1 MNTVTVNGKQVTV
14 AEADLALTLLR
25 FLRERLD
32 LTGTK
37 NGCEK
42 GVCGACTVVVNGAS
56 RRACKLPM
64 SSVLGAEILT
74 IEGLASEDGTLHPIQ
89 QAFVDAG
96 AIQCGFCTPGMVMTT
111 YALLKKKS
119 RPIREEIRRALSG
132 NLCRCTGYIQI
143 MDAVELAAERM
154 RETGFVDRSV
164 TTKGNQP

>member
-1 MNTVTVNGKQVTV
+1 MNVVTINGKRVPV
-14 AEADLALTLLR
+14 PDEDLSLSLLH

-42 GVCGACTVVVNGAS
+42 GACGACTVVVNGTA
-56 RRACKLPM
+56 RRSCRLAM
-64 SSVLGAEILT
+64 EAVLGAEILT
-74 IEGLASEDGTLHPIQ
+74 IEGLAGEDGSLHPIQ
-89 QAFVDAG
+89 QAFVEAG

-111 YALLKKKS
+111 YALLKRKS
-119 RPIREEIRRALSG
+119 RPTREEIRRALSG

-154 RETGFVDRSV
+154 RETGFVDRGV
-164 TTKGNQP
+164 TTEGNRA

>member
-1 MNTVTVNGKQVTV
+1 MNVVTINGKRVPIPD
-14 AEADLALTLLR
+14 EDLSLSLLY

-42 GVCGACTVVVNGAS
+42 GACGACTVVVNGTA
-56 RRACKLPM
+56 RRSCRLVMEA
-64 SSVLGAEILT
+64 VLGAEILT
-74 IEGLASEDGTLHPIQ
+74 IEGLAGEDGSLHPIQ

-111 YALLKKKS
+111 YALLKRKS
-119 RPIREEIRRALSG
+119 RPTREEIRRALSG

-154 RETGFVDRSV
+154 RETGFVDRGV
-164 TTKGNQP
+164 TTEGNRA

>member
-1 MNTVTVNGKQVTV
+1 MKAVTINGKRVTVP
-14 AEADLALTLLR
+14 EEDLSLSLLY

-42 GVCGACTVVVNGAS
+42 GICGACTVVVNGVA
-56 RRACKLPM
+56 RRACRLTM
-64 SSVLGAEILT
+64 ETVLEAEILT
-74 IEGLASEDGTLHPIQ
+74 IEGLTGEDGTLHPVQ

-111 YALLKKKS
+111 YALLCKN
-119 RPIREEIRRALSG
+119 PTPTREEIRRALSG
-132 NLCRCTGYIQI
+132 NLCRCTGYVQI

-154 RETGFVDRSV
+154 REAGFVKQDGPVAKDR
-164 TTKGNQP
+164 T

>member
-1 MNTVTVNGKQVTV
+1 MNVVTINGKRVPV
-14 AEADLALTLLR
+14 PDEDLSLSLLH

-42 GVCGACTVVVNGAS
+42 GACGACTVVVNGTA
-56 RRACKLPM
+56 RRSCRLVMEA
-64 SSVLGAEILT
+64 VLGAEILT
-74 IEGLASEDGTLHPIQ
+74 IEGLAGEDGSLHPIQ
-89 QAFVDAG
+89 QAFVEAG

-111 YALLKKKS
+111 YALLKRKP
-119 RPIREEIRRALSG
+119 RPTREEIRRALSG

-154 RETGFVDRSV
+154 RETGFVDRGV
-164 TTKGNQP
+164 TTEGNRA

>member
-1 MNTVTVNGKQVTV
+1 MNVVTINGKRVPV
-14 AEADLALTLLR
+14 PDEDLSLSLLH

-42 GVCGACTVVVNGAS
+42 GACGACTVVVNGTA
-56 RRACKLPM
+56 RRSCRLVMEA
-64 SSVLGAEILT
+64 VLGAEILT
-74 IEGLASEDGTLHPIQ
+74 IEGLAGEDGSLHPIQ
-89 QAFVDAG
+89 QAFVEAG

-111 YALLKKKS
+111 YALLKRKS
-119 RPIREEIRRALSG
+119 RPTREEIRRALSG

-154 RETGFVDRSV
+154 RETGFVDRGV
-164 TTKGNQP
+164 TTEGNRA

>member
-1 MNTVTVNGKQVTV
+1 MNVVTINGKRVPIPD
-14 AEADLALTLLR
+14 EDLSLSLLH

-42 GVCGACTVVVNGAS
+42 GACGACTVVVNGTA
-56 RRACKLPM
+56 RRSCRLVMEA
-64 SSVLGAEILT
+64 VLGAEILT
-74 IEGLASEDGTLHPIQ
+74 IEGLAGEDGSLHPIQ
-89 QAFVDAG
+89 QAFVEAG

-111 YALLKKKS
+111 YALLKRKS
-119 RPIREEIRRALSG
+119 RPTREEIRRALSG

-164 TTKGNQP
+164 TTEGNRA

>member
-1 MNTVTVNGKQVTV
+1 MRFVTVNGRRVGV
-14 AEADLALTLLR
+14 PEEDFSLSLLT

-42 GVCGACTVVVNGAS
+42 GACGACTVVVNGTA
-56 RRACKLPM
+56 RRSCRLVMEA
-64 SSVLGAEILT
+64 VLGAEILT
-74 IEGLASEDGTLHPIQ
+74 IEGLAGEDGSLHPIQ

-111 YALLKKKS
+111 YALLKRKS
-119 RPIREEIRRALSG
+119 RPTREEIRRALSG

-164 TTKGNQP
+164 TTEGNRA

>member
-1 MNTVTVNGKQVTV
+1 MKTVTVNGKRVPV
-14 AEADLALTLLR
+14 PEEDFSLSLLY

-42 GVCGACTVVVNGAS
+42 GLCGACTVVVNGAA
-56 RRACKLPM
+56 RRSCRLTM
-64 SSVLGAEILT
+64 ETVLGAEILT
-74 IEGLASEDGTLHPIQ
+74 IEGLAGEDGTLHPIQ

-111 YALLKKKS
+111 YAFL
-119 RPIREEIRRALSG
+119 RRNPDPTRAEIRRALSG
-132 NLCRCTGYIQI
+132 NLCRCTGYVQI

-154 RETGFVDRSV
+154 RETGFVDRGV
-164 TTKGNQP
+164 TAEGNQS